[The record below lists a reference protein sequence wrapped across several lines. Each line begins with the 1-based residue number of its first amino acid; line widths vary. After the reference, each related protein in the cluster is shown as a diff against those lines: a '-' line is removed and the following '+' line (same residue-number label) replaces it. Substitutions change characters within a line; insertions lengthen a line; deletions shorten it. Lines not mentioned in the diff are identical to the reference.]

1 MFIVF
6 KFGIIKMCFVLNFC
20 RLEMVNPDHTTA
32 SARARRG
39 QDAAEHRR
47 RGRARGR
54 GVGEPV
60 VQPIHD
66 DIVDEVDTAD
76 VQHDD
81 VGQQTQG
88 GAPPPTAYPGG
99 PMSCLC

>member
-1 MFIVF
+1 
-6 KFGIIKMCFVLNFC
+6 
-20 RLEMVNPDHTTA
+20 MVNPDHTTA

-54 GVGEPV
+54 GVGDV
-60 VQPIHD
+60 
-66 DIVDEVDTAD
+66 VDEVDTAD
-76 VQHDD
+76 VQHEDVPGD

-99 PMSCLC
+99 PDELSLLISYDQHEVAYVRNNKVSF

>member
-1 MFIVF
+1 MKYYLSMFIVF

-47 RGRARGR
+47 RGWARGR
-54 GVGEPV
+54 GVGDV
-60 VQPIHD
+60 
-66 DIVDEVDTAD
+66 VDEVDTAD
-76 VQHDD
+76 VQHEDVPGD

-88 GAPPPTAYPGG
+88 GAPPPTA
-99 PMSCLC
+99 